1 MRTRISEGSQRN
13 KRNATSSG
21 RAIARQWKTSVLAG
35 DAEATW
41 YCSLHL
47 RDLPTTAVA
56 LKE

>member
-13 KRNATSSG
+13 KRNATTSG

-41 YCSLHL
+41 YCHLH